1 MLRWISVQCS
11 VSISALQYHNV
22 NNNCIYIAA
31 CDGGAEDESRR
42 ELADSRED
50 GKSDNEDASS
60 SKDDT
65 EEQTDDSSGRQR
77 WKSTSGI
84 LASSEDD
91 DFGSKSRHS
100 STPGRSGEAAPGSG
114 PLVESLGGMASSN
127 SGGTSVAEDHM
138 ARLRD
143 AYSLFLTTSG
153 MLVNMCK
160 KKLGIDE
167 EGEGVGV
174 KGASAADDSG
184 GESCRDDAGGA
195 KDASDATTTDATKE

>member
-1 MLRWISVQCS
+1 MSYVAGWRWPTPALKKVCVMCPIYSR
-11 VSISALQYHNV
+11 VSYYQYQLYLAV
-22 NNNCIYIAA
+22 
-31 CDGGAEDESRR
+31 CDDGAEDTRRR
-42 ELADSRED
+42 ESADSRED
-50 GKSDNEDASS
+50 GESKNDDASS
-60 SKDDT
+60 SHDDT
-65 EEQTDDSSGRQR
+65 EEQKDDSSGRQR

-84 LASSEDD
+84 LAGSEDD

-100 STPGRSGEAAPGSG
+100 STPGRSVTGSA

-167 EGEGVGV
+167 EGAGVGV
-174 KGASAADDSG
+174 QDASAADNSG
-184 GESCRDDAGGA
+184 GENCGEDAG
-195 KDASDATTTDATKE
+195 DADATTHVTKE